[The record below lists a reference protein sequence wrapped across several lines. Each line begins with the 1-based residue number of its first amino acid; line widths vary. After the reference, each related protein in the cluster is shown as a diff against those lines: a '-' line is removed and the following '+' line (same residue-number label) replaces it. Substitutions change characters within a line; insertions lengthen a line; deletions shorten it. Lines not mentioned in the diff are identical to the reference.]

1 MEICGK
7 TDVGAVRRQN
17 QDAFSMMLD
26 DERSVAVFV
35 VCDGMGGARAGNVAS
50 GMAVDCFME
59 YMRKAAGDGA
69 QLGDIAD
76 IMEKAAAA
84 ANAAVYVKSA
94 TESEYAGMGTTL
106 VAAVV
111 TQERCVIAN
120 IGDSRAY
127 RITDGGI
134 TQVTKD
140 HSVVEEM
147 VDRGDIT
154 RAEARGHPKKNLITR
169 ALGTGIS
176 EMPDIFEPE
185 LREGEYLLLCSDGLS
200 NIVEEREIY
209 YETTYGGGIEDSCGR
224 LMEIAL
230 TRGAPD
236 NVTAVLFK
244 K

>member
-7 TDVGAVRRQN
+7 TDMGAVRRQN
-17 QDAFSMMLD
+17 QDAFSVMLD

-50 GMAVDCFME
+50 GMAVDRFME
-59 YMRKAAGDGA
+59 YMRKAGGDGA

-76 IMEKAAAA
+76 VMEKAAAA
-84 ANAAVYVKSA
+84 ANAVVYVKSA

-106 VAAVV
+106 VAAAV

-127 RITDGGI
+127 RITGDGI